1 VRPRTVSAWAATIV
15 PAFLILWVPAGTAQ
29 SVDRRLSIQQAIAT
43 ALEHHPSV
51 RGADAGLRAAGAGL
65 TQSRSGFFPSL
76 SFSGTGVHTEGAFVF
91 NPSFPPREQ
100 IYNSYTAALQVQ
112 QTLWDFG
119 KTSNKVGASSDLV
132 DASAADYAST
142 LDNVSV
148 NVQIAY
154 FTLMQSLQVESVDV
168 DAVHQAEKHL
178 TQAKAFYTVGRRP
191 QFDVTK
197 AELDLANAS
206 VALIRARNQSL
217 VARLQ
222 LENAMGIRL
231 PEGTRVADTFDVT
244 PLDVP
249 LDSLRGF
256 AMERRPD
263 LLAAR
268 ARVAANDE
276 LADAAWSLHLPTVSA
291 SGAYTW
297 TNFQFPLYNRW
308 NAGVSISFP
317 LFQGFSIVAGE
328 QIARATADV
337 SRAALESVNESA
349 MLDVEQTF
357 LALGEAKER
366 IAATDKLVE
375 QAEQNSL
382 LAERQYAAGIATA
395 IEVTDA
401 QLSLANARI
410 TRIQALFDYSSARV
424 RLLRSSGILRR

>member
-1 VRPRTVSAWAATIV
+1 
-15 PAFLILWVPAGTAQ
+15 
-29 SVDRRLSIQQAIAT
+29 
-43 ALEHHPSV
+43 
-51 RGADAGLRAAGAGL
+51 
-65 TQSRSGFFPSL
+65 
-76 SFSGTGVHTEGAFVF
+76 
-91 NPSFPPREQ
+91 
-100 IYNSYTAALQVQ
+100 
-112 QTLWDFG
+112 
-119 KTSNKVGASSDLV
+119 
-132 DASAADYAST
+132 
-142 LDNVSV
+142 
-148 NVQIAY
+148 
-154 FTLMQSLQVESVDV
+154 
-168 DAVHQAEKHL
+168 VHQAEKHL

-231 PEGTRVADTFDVT
+231 PEGTTVAETFDVT

-308 NAGVSISFP
+308 NAGVSISLP

>member
-1 VRPRTVSAWAATIV
+1 MRTGSRSAPLVA
-15 PAFLILWVPAGTAQ
+15 ILLGLGMLGAQ
-29 SVDRRLSIQQAIAT
+29 SGAAQPANRRLTIQEAIAA

-51 RGADAGLRAAGAGL
+51 RGADAGMKAAGAGL

-76 SFSGTGVHTEGAFVF
+76 NVTGSGVHTEGAFVF

-100 IYNSYTAALQVQ
+100 VYNSYTAAVQVQ

-119 KTSNKVGASSDLV
+119 KTSNRVGASSDLV
-132 DASAADYAST
+132 DASAADYDAT

-148 NVQIAY
+148 NVQVAY
-154 FTLMQSLQVESVDV
+154 FTLMQSLQVQGVDV
-168 DAVHQAEKHL
+168 EAVQQAEKHL

-222 LENAMGIRL
+222 LENAMGVRL
-231 PEGTRVADTFDVT
+231 PAGTAVADTFDVT
-244 PLDVP
+244 PLDTP
-249 LDSLRGF
+249 LDSLRRE
-256 AMERRPD
+256 AMELRPD
-263 LLAAR
+263 LIAAR

-276 LADAAWSLHLPTVSA
+276 LADAATSLHLPTLSA

-317 LFQGFSIVAGE
+317 LFQGFSLVAGE
-328 QIARATADV
+328 QIARANADA
-337 SRAALESVNESA
+337 SRAALETVVASA
-349 MLDVEQTF
+349 MLDIEQNF
-357 LALGEAKER
+357 LALGEARER

-424 RLLRSSGILRR
+424 RVLRSAGILRR